1 LNTDIVTNET
11 HSIPSATAETERQ
24 QPFAWFT
31 RRRLFFLVIIVA
43 ALFYLQFR
51 LWELP
56 VRGDRANWDYFAQV
70 IARGGI
76 PYRDVVNI
84 KSPLSAYIGAAA
96 IVITKPFGLRD
107 IYAIRLIYGLLLAL
121 TTGFT
126 FLIAN
131 DYFASRRKGILAALI
146 LLAFSSFA
154 GLNAGIQP
162 KTPMVLFGLISLW
175 AVWRDKPFTA
185 GLFGMLSA
193 LSWQPGLL
201 FVGAAGLAF
210 SRYLTSWRDGKVVKL
225 LIGAVVPLLIMLLY
239 FAATGA
245 LRDFYMWSFDY
256 NRTVYGPREM
266 RSLSNTFHQIGAIL
280 QTHYRESRVYL
291 FLAALGFFV
300 AIGMAFKEA
309 KFEDAKGFLKGL
321 INNAP
326 RHAILIAPCVYF
338 LFCLIDLQGNADMI
352 PLLPFAAI
360 FAAVLIVW
368 AIDAA
373 AKYLF
378 KQKSESAEQQSNQK
392 TQSYAT
398 IPFAVICLIVFAFNE
413 KSALSMKRGYA
424 TVARQDAEVAQIVS
438 YLQPGDKIFVQGRT
452 EILVLSGLTNASKYF
467 FLDRGKDTYLDK
479 MEEGGF
485 AGWFERLK
493 AERPKIV
500 ALSRL
505 KPVDHRE
512 DFRTWA
518 RDEYVPVEDR
528 IFSYFV
534 RKDAA
539 SQIPASNERKE
550 KKARDDDDEDVEN

>member
-1 LNTDIVTNET
+1 MRTDIIQ
-11 HSIPSATAETERQ
+11 HDAPSPVSSNAETKISQ
-24 QPFAWFT
+24 SFKWFT
-31 RRRLFFLVIIVA
+31 RRRLFFLVIIFA

-51 LWELP
+51 LWEVP

-96 IVITKPFGLRD
+96 IVVTKPFGLRD
-107 IYAIRLIYGLLLAL
+107 LYAIRLIFGLLLAL
-121 TTGFT
+121 TVGFT
-126 FLIAN
+126 FLIAG
-131 DYFASRRKGILAALI
+131 DYFDSRRKGILAALI

-162 KTPMVLFGLISLW
+162 KTPMILFGLISLW
-175 AVWRDKPFTA
+175 AVWKDKPFAA

-210 SRYLTSWRDGKVVKL
+210 SRYLTNWRDGRVVRII
-225 LIGAVVPLLIMLLY
+225 IGAAIPLLIMLLY
-239 FAATGA
+239 FAVVGA

-266 RSLSNTFHQIGAIL
+266 RSVSNTFQQIGAIL
-280 QTHYRESRVYL
+280 QTHYRESRIYL
-291 FLAALGFFV
+291 LLAAIGFVV
-300 AIGMAFKEA
+300 AVIQTIRHSKAGKS
-309 KFEDAKGFLKGL
+309 FLKSVKD
-321 INNAP
+321 NAP
-326 RHAILIAPCVYF
+326 RHAILIAPLVYF

-352 PLLPFAAI
+352 PLLPFAAM
-360 FAAVLIVW
+360 FAAYLIVW
-368 AIDAA
+368 MIDTFFAYLSRYKTDGANRQAQRQQDNYAA
-373 AKYLF
+373 LAF
-378 KQKSESAEQQSNQK
+378 
-392 TQSYAT
+392 
-398 IPFAVICLIVFAFNE
+398 VVVCLVVFVFNE
-413 KSALSMKRGYA
+413 KSALAMRRGYA
-424 TVARQDAEVAQIVS
+424 TVARQDAEIAKLVA
-438 YLQPGDKIFVQGRT
+438 YLEPGDKIFVQGRT

-512 DFRTWA
+512 DFRAWA
-518 RDEYVPVEDR
+518 NEEYIAVEDR

-539 SQIPASNERKE
+539 SQIPAANEP
-550 KKARDDDDEDVEN
+550 KKARDEDDDDIEN